1 MTQIIGAVNF
11 SYKSYFLSTLNL
23 FFFQNEYFQGKLL
36 IMKFQKQL
44 ITISLIEFNFF
55 SIKHDFL
62 NTSDKISL
70 YLTTDVDY
78 TNEKELR

>member
-1 MTQIIGAVNF
+1 M
-11 SYKSYFLSTLNL
+11 
-23 FFFQNEYFQGKLL
+23 
-36 IMKFQKQL
+36 
-44 ITISLIEFNFF
+44 EFNFF